1 MGLLRLFL
9 ALSVIAGHASSTV
22 FSFQGVGA
30 LYAVNF
36 FFIISGF
43 YMAMILNGKYED
55 KTSIQFYKSR
65 VFRLFPTYYC
75 STPDIGFPT
84 ATGCGIFG
92 R

>member
-1 MGLLRLFL
+1 MRKASKRLK
-9 ALSVIAGHASSTV
+9 GYT
-22 FSFQGVGA
+22 G
-30 LYAVNF
+30 LYAVNV